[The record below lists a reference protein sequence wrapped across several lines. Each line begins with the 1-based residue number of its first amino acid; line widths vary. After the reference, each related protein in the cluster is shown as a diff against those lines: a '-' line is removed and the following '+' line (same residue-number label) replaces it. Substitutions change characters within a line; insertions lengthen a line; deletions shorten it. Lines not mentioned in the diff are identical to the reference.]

1 MIPKHK
7 QVRLKGKAMQELVK
21 AVYERDQHKCV
32 NCGKWVDEGVKPHH
46 AYPGSSTFDTAEMAR
61 LIDYIVSEC
70 KDYGIET
77 RPKEEIDSLLAEW
90 SDRKCQTGAKEL

>member
-32 NCGKWVDEGVKPHH
+32 NCGKWVDISIHAAQEGCDVN
-46 AYPGSSTFDTAEMAR
+46 R
-61 LIDYIVSEC
+61 LRI
-70 KDYGIET
+70 
-77 RPKEEIDSLLAEW
+77 A
-90 SDRKCQTGAKEL
+90 